1 MQLGEGVHQTRGLKQ
16 SIPSSMVFSVLERIH
31 LENFKASRDV
41 DVRLAPLTVLAG
53 LNSTGKS
60 TLLQAVGLLRQSY
73 DTNGNTNGLSLSGPL
88 VHLGQYRDVLSEGA
102 VGDAVAIT
110 IEEGG
115 TSNRWTFRG
124 VSEANQL
131 ELDAAPTNP
140 PLFVKS
146 PYFQFLQADRIGP
159 RTLYPQASQQDRN
172 LGFLGVHGEYT
183 VDFLSRSSSHLVAK
197 ARAFPRT
204 GLGIDAD
211 LLDRVAP
218 TDGLLDQ
225 VSGWLQQLSPGA
237 RLFPDALDRTD
248 EVLLQFSYL
257 GKHRES
263 KSNPYRPTNVGF
275 GLTYSLPIIVSCLA
289 SPKGSLVLM
298 ENPEAHLHPQ
308 GQASLGELI
317 ARSVS
322 DGVQIIVETHSDHL
336 LNGLRL
342 AVKNKHIKNDMIALH
357 FFSRATE
364 TGEVIVQSPAIL
376 ENGRVSNWPDG
387 FFDQWDKDIE
397 ALLD

>member
-1 MQLGEGVHQTRGLKQ
+1 M
-16 SIPSSMVFSVLERIH
+16 LERIH

-73 DTNGNTNGLSLSGPL
+73 DTNGKTNGLSLSGPL
-88 VHLGQYRDVLSEGA
+88 VHLGQYGDVLSEGA
-102 VGDAVAIT
+102 AGDAVAIT
-110 IEEGG
+110 IGEDG
-115 TSNRWTFRG
+115 TSNRWAFRG
-124 VSEANQL
+124 EREANQL
-131 ELDAAPTNP
+131 HLDAAPKNP

-146 PYFQFLQADRIGP
+146 PHFQFLQADRIVP

-172 LGFLGVHGEYT
+172 LGFLGAHGEYT
-183 VDFLSRSSSHLVAK
+183 VDFLSRSSNHVVAK

-204 GLGIDAD
+204 GLGINAD
-211 LLDRVAP
+211 LLDKVAP

-225 VSGWLQQLSPGA
+225 VAGWLQQLSPGA
-237 RLFPDALDRTD
+237 RLYATAVDGTD
-248 EVLLQFSYL
+248 EVLLQFSYV

-263 KSNPYRPTNVGF
+263 GSNPYRPTNVGF

-289 SPKGSLVLM
+289 APKGSLLLM

-317 ARSVS
+317 AQCVS

-342 AVKNKHIKNDMIALH
+342 AVKNKHIRSDKVVLH
-357 FFSRATE
+357 LFSRATE
-364 TGEVIVQSPAIL
+364 TGEVFVQSPAVL

-397 ALLD
+397 ALLG